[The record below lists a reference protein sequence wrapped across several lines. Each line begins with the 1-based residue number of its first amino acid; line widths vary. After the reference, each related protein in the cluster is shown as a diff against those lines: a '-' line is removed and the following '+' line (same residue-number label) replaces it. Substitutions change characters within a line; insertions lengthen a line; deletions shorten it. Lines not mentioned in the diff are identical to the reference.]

1 MLLKL
6 LQDFYFL
13 IVEKAGDDMSIADLR
28 HRITFQISVTANNE
42 NGFEEEI
49 WENYKIVWAKVSN
62 LSGKEFYQ
70 AATVHAEKTVKFM
83 IRYINDIDESMR
95 ILFNQTLYDI
105 TAIDNVKYEN
115 KYIEIKA
122 LEVESSG

>member
-1 MLLKL
+1 MMIGELK
-6 LQDFYFL
+6 
-13 IVEKAGDDMSIADLR
+13 
-28 HRITFQISVTANNE
+28 HRITFQVLITENNE
-42 NGFEEEI
+42 NGFEEEM
-49 WENYKIVWAKVSN
+49 WKDYKTVWAKVSN
-62 LSGKEFYQ
+62 LSGREFYQ

-122 LEVESSG
+122 LEVEDSG